1 MSILNIPSMFKSPKI
16 RRFDFKTRYYDERK
30 ERLEMIKKGGIN
42 QIKFNRS
49 RRISFDKKRM
59 IRLILIT
66 SVLFFITL
74 LILKKYYQPHN
85 FLLKTFLQFPLLL

>member
-1 MSILNIPSMFKSPKI
+1 MPILKIPSMFKSPKI

-49 RRISFDKKRM
+49 KRSSFDKKRT
-59 IRLILIT
+59 IRLALIISILC
-66 SVLFFITL
+66 FITVI
-74 LILKKYYQPHN
+74 ILKK
-85 FLLKTFLQFPLLL
+85 

>member
-30 ERLEMIKKGGIN
+30 ERLEMIIKGGIN

-74 LILKKYYQPHN
+74 LILKK
-85 FLLKTFLQFPLLL
+85 

>member
-1 MSILNIPSMFKSPKI
+1 MPILNIPSMFKSPKI

-74 LILKKYYQPHN
+74 LILKK
-85 FLLKTFLQFPLLL
+85 

>member
-74 LILKKYYQPHN
+74 LILKK
-85 FLLKTFLQFPLLL
+85 